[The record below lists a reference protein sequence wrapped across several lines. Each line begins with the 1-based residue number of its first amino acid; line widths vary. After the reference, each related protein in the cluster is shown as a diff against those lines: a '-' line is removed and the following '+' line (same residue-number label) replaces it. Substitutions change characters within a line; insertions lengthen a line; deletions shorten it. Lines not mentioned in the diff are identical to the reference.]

1 MSEEKKVGLSSPWV
15 AYYRE
20 IVALFGDDPD
30 IKIEYYED
38 ENTIKMKVQG
48 QEKAD
53 AITELLPPERKFG
66 NIVLKIEVIP
76 ANSLSAN
83 RVETFQKAFEGNPA
97 FSFVASVPVDGG
109 EFSYVVFKN
118 KVVQFYN
125 DNLSDYYGNRSALYQ
140 DIARDVFG
148 DITGVWFCTDR
159 PE

>member
-1 MSEEKKVGLSSPWV
+1 MNEEKKVGLSSPWV
-15 AYYRE
+15 TYYNE

-30 IKIEYYED
+30 IKIFYYAED
-38 ENTIKMKVQG
+38 NMIKMMVNG

-53 AITELLPPERKFG
+53 ALTQLLPPEKSFG
-66 NIVLKIEVIP
+66 NVTLKIVVIP
-76 ANSLSAN
+76 ANSLSAY
-83 RVETFQKAFEGNPA
+83 RTETFQKAFEGNPA
-97 FSFVASVPVDGG
+97 FSFVASVPVGGG